1 MCFVLYQPRE
11 TSRQIVPVAWH
22 PTSPWEAVVQRP
34 ARRPTPG
41 PVAVRFQRHVRHFA
55 WRRQP
60 GATSSGQARSFSPS
74 GGAGPGGFTL
84 VELLVVISI
93 IAILAG
99 LLLPTLGRAKRQ
111 ALVKRAQVEI
121 TDLVQAI
128 RQYETLYSRFPTST
142 EAQQA
147 AAKLNPPDD
156 FTYGAQFRTPTG
168 VINIGT
174 PGYTAGGPGVAQNA
188 EVMAILMDVE
198 SFPAGTPQVNQVN
211 AGHRRNP
218 QRQKLINPKMVS
230 TTTDPGVGP
239 DGVYRDPWGNPY
251 VITLDLNY
259 DETTRD
265 HFYRS
270 PQVSADPMVPTRG
283 LNGLVRKT
291 VGTQVF
297 FEYNGPVMV
306 WSAGPDGM
314 VDPTQKADRGVNR
327 DNVLSWRE

>member
-1 MCFVLYQPRE
+1 MVRALQKR
-11 TSRQIVPVAWH
+11 
-22 PTSPWEAVVQRP
+22 QRP
-34 ARRPTPG
+34 GVPPAPKPRRRSRALRG
-41 PVAVRFQRHVRHFA
+41 GGGSSH
-55 WRRQP
+55 RRVSRRNAAP
-60 GATSSGQARSFSPS
+60 IRA
-74 GGAGPGGFTL
+74 GGFTL

-121 TDLVQAI
+121 ADLVQAI
-128 RQYETLYSRFPTST
+128 RQYETMYSRFPSST

-156 FTYGAQFRTPTG
+156 FTYGGQFRTPVG
-168 VINIGT
+168 ILNIGT
-174 PGYTAGGPGVAQNA
+174 PGYTAGAPAVADNA

-198 SFPAGTPQVNQVN
+198 SFPSATAQVNQVN

-251 VITLDLNY
+251 IITMDLNY
-259 DETTRD
+259 DETARD
-265 HFYRS
+265 AFYRTA
-270 PQVSADPMVPTRG
+270 QVSADPANPARG
-283 LNGLVRKT
+283 LNGLLRKSVANQT
-291 VGTQVF
+291 F
-297 FEYNGPVMV
+297 YEYSGPIMV

-314 VDPTQKADRGVNR
+314 VDPTQKADRGANR
-327 DNVLSWRE
+327 DNILSWKE